1 MSETDAFKDRL
12 TERVHDTGRPDL
24 RNQCRGR
31 DLEPAEMALA
41 EALMEIYGTV
51 GHDFAKVAEAL
62 AERGVAAPKSGG
74 TDWTEALLA
83 KELQTINAELDAAYE
98 AHGYGA

>member
-1 MSETDAFKDRL
+1 MSEADAFKDRL

-41 EALMEIYGTV
+41 DALMEVYASV
-51 GHDFAKVAEAL
+51 GHDFAEVAQAL
-62 AERGVAAPKSGG
+62 SARGVTAPKSGR
-74 TDWTEALLA
+74 TDWTEELLA
-83 KELQTINAELDAAYE
+83 EELQSINAELDAAYE

>member
-31 DLEPAEMALA
+31 DLEPVEMALA
-41 EALMEIYGTV
+41 DALMEVYATV
-51 GHDFAKVAEAL
+51 GHDFSKVAEAL
-62 AERGVAAPKSGG
+62 AERGVVAPKSGG
-74 TDWTEALLA
+74 TNWTEALLA
-83 KELQTINAELDAAYE
+83 QELQAINAELDAAYE
-98 AHGYGA
+98 ANGYGA